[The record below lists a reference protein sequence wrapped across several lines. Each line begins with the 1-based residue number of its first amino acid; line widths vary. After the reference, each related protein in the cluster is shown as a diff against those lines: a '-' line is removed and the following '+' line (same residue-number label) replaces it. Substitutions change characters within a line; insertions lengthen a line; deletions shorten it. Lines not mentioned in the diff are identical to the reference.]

1 MLKLFDALKG
11 IGGEFEVQRVLG
23 ALGTVT
29 YTLAAPL
36 LVATEIIKG
45 VSLTEF
51 SLAFPAGLATC
62 IGATA
67 GAIAL
72 KDRNVATAKV
82 VERTGAV
89 PAPPPAGP
97 RVVAE
102 PIDGAKPAAGER
114 GEFADPK
121 KG

>member
-29 YTLAAPL
+29 YTLTAPAFVGL
-36 LVATEIIKG
+36 G
-45 VSLTEF
+45 VISGVTLTEF
-51 SLAFPAGLATC
+51 SLAFPAGLAAC

-102 PIDGAKPAAGER
+102 PIDGAKPAEGER
-114 GEFADPK
+114 GEFADPP